1 MGFFE
6 TVRNDFSPLR
16 SKSRLYESA
25 YPEKHGLRSAQRARY
40 TLQDGVRMCQGLTF
54 GYNSNFLAEGAKFA
68 GASFVTIRASNVAG
82 C

>member
-1 MGFFE
+1 
-6 TVRNDFSPLR
+6 LLL
-16 SKSRLYESA
+16 LYVIVFAGSV
-25 YPEKHGLRSAQRARY
+25 
-40 TLQDGVRMCQGLTF
+40 GVRMWQGLTV